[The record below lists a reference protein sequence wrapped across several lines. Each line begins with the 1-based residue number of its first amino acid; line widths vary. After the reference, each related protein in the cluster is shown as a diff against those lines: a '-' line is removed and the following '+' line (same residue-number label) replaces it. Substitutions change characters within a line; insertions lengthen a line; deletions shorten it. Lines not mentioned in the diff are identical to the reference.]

1 MIWLS
6 LFSGPDVM
14 ERHECII
21 NALKLTLTICGSLS
35 LMSNRLGTFY
45 TCSKVS
51 QQRTDS
57 SHCLSLIF
65 FTVHVSQQQQHTF
78 LRSCQMQRG
87 IQIKWYAVAYVNH
100 TIPEAWE
107 KWQGKLDSPEDK
119 IKVKSREKSLKW
131 IPHFRTQHIFT
142 ENEILVKTFLNH
154 VWMFPINQKDF
165 AWFTW
170 FNFWASP
177 LLC

>member
-1 MIWLS
+1 MAVCPLCQI
-6 LFSGPDVM
+6 D
-14 ERHECII
+14 
-21 NALKLTLTICGSLS
+21 
-35 LMSNRLGTFY
+35 LGHFTHAAKFPSREQIPHTAY
-45 TCSKVS
+45 VWF
-51 QQRTDS
+51 
-57 SHCLSLIF
+57 F

-87 IQIKWYAVAYVNH
+87 IQIKWCAVAYVNH

-107 KWQGKLDSPEDK
+107 KCQGKLDSLENK
-119 IKVKSREKSLKW
+119 IKVKSREKSPKW